1 MIRSSNKHLTKAKE
15 YYFHHMLAALQIS
28 FQLLSASIK
37 AFIHSIIPALFT
49 KSASAKIKE
58 LYLLIEERKKKK

>member
-1 MIRSSNKHLTKAKE
+1 MIKNSKSHLTEARE
-15 YYFHHMLAALQIS
+15 NYLQHMGVALRIS

-37 AFIHSIIPALFT
+37 TFIHSVIPALFT

-58 LYLLIEERKKKK
+58 LYLFIEERKKNN